1 MFTTALLIGIGCVGT
16 LLVQEVKKIH
26 QERKK
31 QHNDMLTQWA
41 RETVQAV
48 VDGSFRSKLYG
59 KPSVVN
65 IEIARQR
72 RAAELAA

>member
-31 QHNDMLTQWA
+31 QHNDMLTLWA
-41 RETVQAV
+41 IVT
-48 VDGSFRSKLYG
+48 G
-59 KPSVVN
+59 KQIGRTHV
-65 IEIARQR
+65 
-72 RAAELAA
+72 